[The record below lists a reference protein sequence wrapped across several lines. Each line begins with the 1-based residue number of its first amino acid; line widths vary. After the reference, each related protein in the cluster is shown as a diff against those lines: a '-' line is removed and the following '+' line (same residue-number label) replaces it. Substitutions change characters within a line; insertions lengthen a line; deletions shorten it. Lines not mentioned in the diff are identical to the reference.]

1 MLGRCRAVAWSRTVE
16 DELLARLARELASFR
31 TPWEDPAHR
40 ASLVAGALPRIVATL
55 DLLPPATRE
64 SRLLEL
70 GSDPFLG
77 SQCLDLVWPGRVTH
91 ANYYGTADRRSSRT
105 LVEVGGDRTKTY
117 ESDLFNVEIDE
128 FPYPDE
134 TFDVVIFSELV
145 EHLAINPVWAL
156 AEMHRVLKPGGH
168 LLVSTPNALSLERLD
183 AVVRGRRPSVDQ
195 YSPAFGYGARHNR
208 EYSADELQYLLDTGF
223 DIEAFIARDL
233 RRFPLGERLLRSA
246 LRVALRPFATTSRK
260 EHLFLRARRR
270 PVFRWRFSEL
280 LFTDAM
286 PYRVAR
292 HPWVE
297 MGVNDA
303 IQCEGAWGPAEELSD
318 GSWLRRVHGRCSAL
332 PGGSAILRGV
342 AGRSRVR
349 VDLRAE
355 VPAADGETRM
365 RIGVVSRAV
374 PLELIGAMFRSDP
387 PDGWVTVD
395 IPLVRTV
402 SDGEHLVV
410 NVAVG
415 PDQAVA
421 VRRIAL
427 T

>member
-1 MLGRCRAVAWSRTVE
+1 VE
-16 DELLARLARELASFR
+16 DELLARLAHELATFR

-40 ASLVAGALPRIVATL
+40 ASLVVGALPRIAATL
-55 DLLPPATRE
+55 DLLPPATPE

-70 GSDPFLG
+70 GSAPFLG
-77 SQCLDLVWPGRVTH
+77 SQCLDLVWPGSVTH
-91 ANYYGTADRRSSRT
+91 ANYYGTAERRTSTT

-117 ESDLFNVEIDE
+117 ESNLFNIEIDE

-134 TFDVVIFSELV
+134 TFDVVIFSELI

-156 AEMHRVLKPGGH
+156 AEIHRVLKPGGH
-168 LLVSTPNALSLERLD
+168 LVLSTPNALSLERFD

-208 EYSADELQYLLDTGF
+208 EYSAYELQYLLDTGF

-233 RRFPLGERLLRSA
+233 QRFPLGERLLRAA
-246 LRVALRPFATTSRK
+246 LRVALRRFANTSRK

-286 PYRVAR
+286 PYQFAR

-297 MGVNDA
+297 MGVNDS

-318 GSWLRRVHGRCSAL
+318 GSWIRRIHG
-332 PGGSAILRGV
+332 GGSVLAGGSVILRGI
-342 AGRSRVR
+342 AGRSQVR

-355 VPAADGETRM
+355 VPATDGETRM
-365 RIGVVSRAV
+365 RIGVVSRAA
-374 PLELIGAMFRSDP
+374 PGELIGAVFRSDP
-387 PDGWVTVD
+387 PDGWVAVD

-402 SDGEHLVV
+402 RDGEHLIV
-410 NVAVG
+410 NLAVG